1 MRVRDDEFLLVPGPY
16 RTEPAKWNNFFQLDV
31 RGRLNERKYNM
42 RGEVARARAR
52 ALMKRGYVSCA
63 WFAEGWLGFFLPV
76 FVSND

>member
-42 RGEVARARAR
+42 RDEVARAR
-52 ALMKRGYVSCA
+52 ALMKRGYVSRA
-63 WFAEGWLGFFLPV
+63 
-76 FVSND
+76 